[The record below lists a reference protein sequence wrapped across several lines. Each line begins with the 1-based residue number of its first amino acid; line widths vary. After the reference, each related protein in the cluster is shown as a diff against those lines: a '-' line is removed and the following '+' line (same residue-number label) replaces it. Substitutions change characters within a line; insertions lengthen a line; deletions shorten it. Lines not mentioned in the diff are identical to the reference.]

1 MFASS
6 AGTTLVAE
14 RSSTIV
20 STCLRY
26 HPLLDL
32 LNIVVSGIVPRILS
46 VRLPYGDV
54 RSSSALLGPL
64 NLSCRRAARWGF
76 ASPWAVSLRAAPVGA
91 PTVARPVEP
100 KRHLQPACFNRKSKS
115 LRANSNHF

>member
-54 RSSSALLGPL
+54 RSSAALLGAL

-76 ASPWAVSLRAAPVGA
+76 ASPCAGSLRAAPVGA
-91 PTVARPVEP
+91 PTVARPG
-100 KRHLQPACFNRKSKS
+100 
-115 LRANSNHF
+115 